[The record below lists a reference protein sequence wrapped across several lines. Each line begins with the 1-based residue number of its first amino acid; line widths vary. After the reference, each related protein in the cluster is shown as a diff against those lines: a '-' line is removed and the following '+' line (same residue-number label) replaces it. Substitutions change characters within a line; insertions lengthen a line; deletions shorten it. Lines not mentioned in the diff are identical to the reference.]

1 MVCAG
6 IFLEVVVGSIIA
18 DFCEAVAG
26 VVDVLVVFPCG
37 VIDEVFI
44 SGVIISCVVDKVFD
58 TCVIVDKVVESA
70 VVGSIVVAGEF
81 LVLVGFCLVDIVV
94 CGGVVFER
102 TVDNLNGGTVVEGR
116 VSTDIVMVLGII
128 IVDLGVI
135 RLKSVEQV

>member
-1 MVCAG
+1 ME
-6 IFLEVVVGSIIA
+6 LVVGNIIA
-18 DFCEAVAG
+18 DFCVAVAG

-44 SGVIISCVVDKVFD
+44 SGVIISCVVNKVFD

-70 VVGSIVVAGEF
+70 VVESIVVAGEF
-81 LVLVGFCLVDIVV
+81 LVLVGFCFVDIVV
-94 CGGVVFER
+94 CGGVDR
-102 TVDNLNGGTVVEGR
+102 TVNNPNGGTVVEGR

-135 RLKSVEQV
+135 RVKSVEQV